1 MAARTSLATA
11 KRPKK
16 AAKSAV
22 AKKTTSP
29 ANRAKA
35 PRSAPAPAVA
45 PTVAMPD
52 VKLDKRRALALV
64 TELMAIPGG
73 SGDEAAVASYV
84 RKKLLAAGAPADAIQ
99 FDNAHRRTPLPGNCG
114 NLIFQLPG
122 TLKAPRRLLMAH
134 LDTVPICIGAK
145 PTRKGETIVSA
156 NKQTGLGAD
165 DRAGVATLLST
176 ALTIL
181 ENRLP
186 HPPLT
191 FLWVIQEEVGLYG
204 ARNVELRRLGKP
216 KLAFNFD
223 GGPAEKLTSGATGGY
238 RLKIDIEGLAS
249 HAGGAPEQGVSAIA
263 IAALAIADL
272 VEHGWHG
279 AIQKEGHLGTS
290 NVGVIQG
297 GAATNVVTDQVA
309 IRAEARSHDP
319 AFRNQIVAAI
329 RDAFE
334 RAAAAVKNNAGR
346 SGKVTF
352 DGRLDYESFR
362 LADDEP
368 CLLAAEAAVGRVGG
382 VPLRSISNGG
392 LDANWMSARGIPT
405 VTLGCGQVNIHT
417 TSESLDIGQFQTACR
432 IALTLATGGEISP

>member
-1 MAARTSLATA
+1 M
-11 KRPKK
+11 
-16 AAKSAV
+16 
-22 AKKTTSP
+22 
-29 ANRAKA
+29 
-35 PRSAPAPAVA
+35 
-45 PTVAMPD
+45 
-52 VKLDKRRALALV
+52 
-64 TELMAIPGG
+64 
-73 SGDEAAVASYV
+73 
-84 RKKLLAAGAPADAIQ
+84 
-99 FDNAHRRTPLPGNCG
+99 
-114 NLIFQLPG
+114 QLPG

-134 LDTVPICIGAK
+134 MDTVPICVGAK
-145 PTRKGETIVSA
+145 PVRSGDSIVSA
-156 NKQTGLGAD
+156 DKQTGLGAD

-191 FLWVIQEEVGLYG
+191 FLWVVQEEVGLHG
-204 ARNVELRRLGKP
+204 ARHVELRRLGKP

-223 GGPAEKLTSGATGGY
+223 GGPAEKLTCGATGGY

-263 IAALAIADL
+263 IAGLAIADL
-272 VEHGWHG
+272 VQHGWHG
-279 AIQKEGHLGTS
+279 AIQKGQHSGTS

-297 GAATNVVTDQVA
+297 GAATNVVADRVA

-334 RAAAAVKNNAGR
+334 RAAAAVQNTAGR
-346 SGKVTF
+346 AGKVDF

-368 CLLAAEAAVGRVGG
+368 CLLAAEAAVRRVGG
-382 VPLRSISNGG
+382 EPLRAISNGG

-417 TSESLDIGQFQTACR
+417 TSESLDIGQFQTACH
-432 IALTLATGGEISP
+432 IALVLATGGETSP